1 MLAEKQH
8 GGGTYWAYKA
18 EVGMIAKAMA
28 NRTVFID
35 LFIKRFLKDS
45 EMPL

>member
-1 MLAEKQH
+1 MLAKKQH
-8 GGGTYWAYKA
+8 DGGTRWAYKA

-28 NRTVFID
+28 NRAVFID

-45 EMPL
+45 EMP